1 MNTVIPDK
9 SKEKIQ
15 LMFDEIAPT
24 YDKLNHL
31 FTLKID
37 TKWRKEIVKNIKRTN
52 AASEKILDLASGTGD
67 LTFELL
73 ALNPE
78 AIIAAD
84 ISEKMLEIQ
93 RKKIASDKLKLVIAD
108 ASNLPFE
115 NNYFDIVTIGFGIR
129 NFEHL
134 EKSLKEIKRV
144 LKPGGRLIILE
155 MFKASGVK
163 TRLFNLYFGKVI
175 PYIGNKVSK
184 SNDAYT
190 YLFKSVNTF
199 YTVEDFISIC
209 KSEGYKCEDTKNNF
223 LGIVITIYLSRM
235 F

>member
-15 LMFDEIAPT
+15 SMFDEIAPT

-223 LGIVITIYLSRM
+223 LGIVNTIYLSRM